1 MSGPIKKYNNKEIN
15 FHKEMSEPT
24 TPYKADYSKEAAQDS
39 IKLKDYPLIH
49 TKLKDYPKLPEVIE
63 ILQKEYP
70 TIAKGY
76 EQIILEQY
84 ELFAK
89 KHLDYGM
96 QNISAG
102 TQLSNDEEKEFALTG
117 LWYRLSDKVNRWKN
131 MIINKRKANNEPL
144 IDTYQD
150 ITNYGIIA
158 QLVERGLWKK

>member
-1 MSGPIKKYNNKEIN
+1 MENLPIEYKQKPSFE
-15 FHKEMSEPT
+15 
-24 TPYKADYSKEAAQDS
+24 TPEAIQR
-39 IKLKDYPLIH
+39 
-49 TKLKDYPKLPEVIE
+49 
-63 ILQKEYP
+63 LQKEYP
-70 TIAKGY
+70 IIAKGY

-96 QNISAG
+96 SNISAG

-117 LWYRLSDKVNRWKN
+117 LWYRLNDKINRWKN

-144 IDTYQD
+144 TDTYQD
-150 ITNYGIIA
+150 IVNYGIIA